1 MEGAGEREI
10 QIQTKDKTKTQNG
23 VRFFM
28 LLHAFQTRDRS
39 NIITRNTFTGTD
51 VMGELASWKKKT
63 RSERVRFSFRGEK
76 NS

>member
-1 MEGAGEREI
+1 MNTQQKETGKSDGWKERKKKKREI
-10 QIQTKDKTKTQNG
+10 QTQDKTKTQNG

-51 VMGELASWKKKT
+51 VMGEMASWKKKT
-63 RSERVRFSFRGEK
+63 R
-76 NS
+76 